1 MRGTV
6 RLPASTETL
15 PMTVNTLEYPLPQ
28 QLEVLAGLDG
38 VVAELIEAHEAKR
51 RLWWPSDLI
60 GPPEG
65 EDPER
70 HFAELRERARGIPD
84 PVRISLVMGLLT
96 EEGLPQ
102 FHRLI
107 ALHTPDSSQWRLW
120 NNMWTA
126 EEDRHGTILHDY
138 LWEARIVHPRVLDE
152 MQFAYLKTGYNP
164 DWQRDPYQLFAYTS
178 MQERATQ
185 VCHQNNAKRAGEC
198 DPIIARGLER
208 VGAEEA
214 RHFHFY
220 RQVFAEIL
228 PRDPDRALAS
238 LARALRLFE
247 MPGGNIPTFPEMTDV
262 IRRADL
268 YGPRH
273 FLKIVQDLIE
283 YWNLPSLTDLG
294 AMGREAQD
302 FILTYPA
309 RLARIADHMEMKTR
323 PKSFTFSLVG
333 GRSFTV

>member
-1 MRGTV
+1 
-6 RLPASTETL
+6 
-15 PMTVNTLEYPLPQ
+15 MTVSALAYPLPS
-28 QLEVLAGLDG
+28 QLEVLDDMEN
-38 VVAELIEAHEAKR
+38 VVTELIDAHEAKR

-60 GPPEG
+60 GPAEG
-65 EDPER
+65 EDPDR
-70 HFAELRERARGIPD
+70 HYTELRERARGIPD

-107 ALHTPDSSQWRLW
+107 ALHTPEASQWRQW

-126 EEDRHGTILHDY
+126 EEDRHGALLHDY
-138 LWEARIVHPRVLDE
+138 LWEARIVHPRVLEE
-152 MQFAYLKTGYNP
+152 MQFDYLKTGYDP

-185 VCHQNNAKRAGEC
+185 VCHQNNAKRAGEY
-198 DPIIARGLER
+198 DQVIARGLER

-220 RQVFAEIL
+220 RQVFAEVL
-228 PRDPDRALAS
+228 ARDADRALAS

-273 FLKIVQDLIE
+273 FLRIIEELIE
-283 YWNLPSLTDLG
+283 YWDIPAVKDLA
-294 AMGREAQD
+294 AMGREAQE
-302 FILTYPA
+302 FVLTYPA
-309 RLARIADHMEMKTR
+309 RLARIADHLEMKTR
-323 PKSFTFSLVG
+323 PKSFNFALVG
-333 GRSFTV
+333 DRSFTVG

>member
-1 MRGTV
+1 M
-6 RLPASTETL
+6 TESAL
-15 PMTVNTLEYPLPQ
+15 AYPLAH
-28 QLEVLAGLDG
+28 QLEVLDDMES
-38 VVAELIEAHEAKR
+38 VVYDLVEAHEAKR

-65 EDPER
+65 EDPDR

-96 EEGLPQ
+96 EEGLPH

-107 ALHTPDSSQWRLW
+107 AQSTPDRSQWRLW
-120 NNMWTA
+120 NNVWTA
-126 EEDRHGTILHDY
+126 EEDRHGALLHDY
-138 LWEARIVHPRVLDE
+138 LWEARIVHPRIVEE
-152 MQFAYLKTGYNP
+152 MQFAYLKTGYDP

-185 VCHQNNAKRAGEC
+185 VCHQNNARSAGNL
-198 DPIIARGLER
+198 DPVISRGLDR

-220 RQVFAEIL
+220 RQVFTEVL
-228 PRDPDRALAS
+228 QRDTDRALAS
-238 LARALRLFE
+238 LARALSHFE
-247 MPGGNIPTFPEMTDV
+247 MPGGNIPTFADMTDV

-273 FLKIVQDLIE
+273 FLRIVQELIE
-283 YWNLPSLTDLG
+283 YWRLSSLTDLG
-294 AMGREAQD
+294 SVGRKAQD
-302 FILTYPA
+302 FVLSYPA
-309 RLARIADHMEMKTR
+309 RLARIADHLEMRTR
-323 PKSFTFSLVG
+323 PKSFTLSLVD

>member
-1 MRGTV
+1 
-6 RLPASTETL
+6 
-15 PMTVNTLEYPLPQ
+15 MTVSVPVYPLPS
-28 QLEVLAGLDG
+28 QLEVLTDMED
-38 VVAELIEAHEAKR
+38 VVSDLIEAHEAKR
-51 RLWWPSDLI
+51 RLWWPSDLV
-60 GPPEG
+60 GPGEG
-65 EDPER
+65 EDPDR
-70 HFAELRERARGIPD
+70 HFAELRDRARGIPD

-107 ALHTPDSSQWRLW
+107 ALHTPETSQWRQW

-126 EEDRHGTILHDY
+126 EEDRHGALLHNY
-138 LWEARIVHPRVLDE
+138 LWEARIVHPRVLEE
-152 MQFAYLKTGYNP
+152 MQFAYLKTGYDP

-178 MQERATQ
+178 LQERATQ
-185 VCHQNNAKRAGEC
+185 VCHQNNARRGGEY

-220 RQVFAEIL
+220 RQVFAEVL
-228 PRDPDRALAS
+228 ARDADRALAS

-247 MPGGNIPTFPEMTDV
+247 MPGGNIPTFADMTDV

-273 FLKIVQDLIE
+273 FLRIVQELIE
-283 YWNLPSLTDLG
+283 YWRLTSLTDLG
-294 AMGREAQD
+294 SVGKKAQD
-302 FILTYPA
+302 FILSYPD
-309 RLARIADHMEMKTR
+309 RLTRITDHLENKTR
-323 PKSFTFSLVG
+323 PKSFTFSLVD
-333 GRSFTV
+333 GRSFTVG

>member
-1 MRGTV
+1 MSV
-6 RLPASTETL
+6 SALA
-15 PMTVNTLEYPLPQ
+15 YPLAS
-28 QLEVLAGLDG
+28 QLEVLNDMEP

-70 HFAELRERARGIPD
+70 HFAELRKRASGIPD
-84 PVRISLVMGLLT
+84 AVRVSLVMGLLT

-102 FHRLI
+102 FHRVI
-107 ALHTPDSSQWRLW
+107 SEHTPDASQWRQW

-126 EEDRHGTILHDY
+126 EEDRHGTLLHDY

-152 MQFAYLKTGYNP
+152 MQFAYLKSGYNP
-164 DWQRDPYQLFAYTS
+164 DWQRDPYQMFAYTS

-185 VCHQNNAKRAGEC
+185 VCHQNNARRAGEY
-198 DPIIARGLER
+198 DPVISRGLDR

-220 RQVFAEIL
+220 RQVFAESL
-228 PRDPDRALAS
+228 ARDADRALAS

-247 MPGGNIPTFPEMTDV
+247 MPGGNIPTFAEMTDV
-262 IRRADL
+262 IRRANL

-273 FLKIVQDLIE
+273 FLKIIQELIE
-283 YWNLPSLTDLG
+283 YWGLTTLTNLG
-294 AMGREAQD
+294 AMGHEAQD
-302 FILTYPA
+302 FVLSYPA
-309 RLARIADHMEMKTR
+309 RLARIADHLESRTR
-323 PKSFTFSLVG
+323 PKSFNFSLVDN
-333 GRSFTV
+333 RSFTV

>member
-1 MRGTV
+1 MSV
-6 RLPASTETL
+6 SALA
-15 PMTVNTLEYPLPQ
+15 YPLAS
-28 QLEVLAGLDG
+28 QLEVLNDMEP

-65 EDPER
+65 EDPDR
-70 HFAELRERARGIPD
+70 HFAELRKRASGIPD
-84 PVRISLVMGLLT
+84 AVRVSLVMGLLT

-102 FHRLI
+102 FHRVI
-107 ALHTPDSSQWRLW
+107 SEHTPDASQWRQW

-126 EEDRHGTILHDY
+126 EEDRHGTLLHDY

-152 MQFAYLKTGYNP
+152 MQFAYLKSGYNP
-164 DWQRDPYQLFAYTS
+164 DWQRDPYQMFAYTS

-185 VCHQNNAKRAGEC
+185 VCHQNNARRAGEY
-198 DPIIARGLER
+198 DPVISRGLDR

-220 RQVFAEIL
+220 RQVFAESL
-228 PRDPDRALAS
+228 ARDADRALAS

-247 MPGGNIPTFPEMTDV
+247 MPGGNIPTFAEMTDV
-262 IRRADL
+262 IRRSNL

-273 FLKIVQDLIE
+273 FLKIIQELIE
-283 YWNLPSLTDLG
+283 YWGLTTLTNLG
-294 AMGREAQD
+294 AMGHEAQD
-302 FILTYPA
+302 FVLSYPA
-309 RLARIADHMEMKTR
+309 RLARIADHLESRTR
-323 PKSFTFSLVG
+323 PKSFNFSLVDN
-333 GRSFTV
+333 RSFTV

>member
-1 MRGTV
+1 
-6 RLPASTETL
+6 
-15 PMTVNTLEYPLPQ
+15 MTVSAPAYPLPS
-28 QLEVLAGLDG
+28 QLEVLGSMED
-38 VVAELIEAHEAKR
+38 VVLELIEAHEAKR
-51 RLWWPSDLI
+51 RLWWPSDMI
-60 GPPEG
+60 GPAEG
-65 EDPER
+65 EDPDR
-70 HFAELRERARGIPD
+70 HFAELRDRARGIPD

-107 ALHTPDSSQWRLW
+107 SEHTPQTSEWRRW

-126 EEDRHGTILHDY
+126 EEDRHGTLLHDY
-138 LWEARIVHPRVLDE
+138 LWEARIVHPRVLEE
-152 MQFAYLKTGYNP
+152 MQFDYLKTGYDP

-185 VCHQNNAKRAGEC
+185 VCHQNNAKRAAEY
-198 DPIIARGLER
+198 DPVIARGLER

-220 RQVFAEIL
+220 RQVFAEVL
-228 PRDPDRALAS
+228 ARDADRALAS

-247 MPGGNIPTFPEMTDV
+247 MPGGNIPTFSEMTDV

-273 FLKIVQDLIE
+273 FLRIIEDLIE
-283 YWNLPSLTDLG
+283 YWDLPAVTDLK

-302 FILTYPA
+302 FILSYPA
-309 RLARIADHMEMKTR
+309 RLARIADHLESRTR

-333 GRSFTV
+333 DRSFTVG

>member
-1 MRGTV
+1 
-6 RLPASTETL
+6 
-15 PMTVNTLEYPLPQ
+15 MTVAAPSFPMAHQ
-28 QLEVLAGLDG
+28 IEVLADMED
-38 VVAELIEAHEAKR
+38 VVYELVEAHEAKR

-60 GPPEG
+60 GPPEDT
-65 EDPER
+65 DPDR
-70 HFAELRERARGIPD
+70 HYADLRERARGIPD

-96 EEGLPQ
+96 EEGLPH

-107 ALHTPDSSQWRLW
+107 AQSTPDASQWRLW
-120 NNMWTA
+120 NNVWTA
-126 EEDRHGTILHDY
+126 EEDRHGALLHDY
-138 LWEARIVHPRVLDE
+138 LWEARIVHPRIVEE
-152 MQFAYLKTGYNP
+152 MQFAYLKTGYDP

-185 VCHQNNAKRAGEC
+185 VCHQNNAKRAGEY

-220 RQVFAEIL
+220 RQVFAEVL
-228 PRDPDRALAS
+228 ARDADRALAS
-238 LARALRLFE
+238 LARALRVFE
-247 MPGGNIPTFPEMTDV
+247 MPGGNIPTFGDMTDV

-273 FLKIVQDLIE
+273 FLRIVQELIE
-283 YWNLPSLTDLG
+283 YWRLPQLTDLG
-294 AMGREAQD
+294 AAGRKAQD
-302 FILTYPA
+302 FILGYPD
-309 RLARIADHMEMKTR
+309 RLARIADHLEMKTR

-333 GRSFTV
+333 GRSVTVG

>member
-1 MRGTV
+1 
-6 RLPASTETL
+6 
-15 PMTVNTLEYPLPQ
+15 MTVSALAIPHPHQ
-28 QLEVLAGLDG
+28 IEVLDDLEE
-38 VVAELIEAHEAKR
+38 VVFDLIEAHEAKR
-51 RLWWPSDLI
+51 RLWWPSDLV

-65 EDPER
+65 EDPDR
-70 HFAELRERARGIPD
+70 HFAELRARARGIPD

-107 ALHTPDSSQWRLW
+107 AQGLPARSQWRVW
-120 NNMWTA
+120 NNVWTA
-126 EEDRHGTILHDY
+126 EEDRHGALLHDY
-138 LWEARIVHPRVLDE
+138 LWEARIVHPRIVEE
-152 MQFAYLKTGYNP
+152 MQFAYLKTGYDP
-164 DWQRDPYQLFAYTS
+164 DWQGNPYQLFAYTS

-185 VCHQNNAKRAGEC
+185 VAHQNNAKRAGEY

-220 RQVFAEIL
+220 RQVFAEVL
-228 PRDPDRALAS
+228 QRDVNNALIA
-238 LARALRLFE
+238 LARALSHFE
-247 MPGGNIPTFPEMTDV
+247 MPGGNIPTFDDMTDV

-273 FLKIVQDLIE
+273 FLKIVQELIE
-283 YWNLPSLTDLG
+283 YWRLNALTDLD
-294 AMGREAQD
+294 AAGRKAQE
-302 FILTYPA
+302 FVLKYPA
-309 RLARIADHMEMKTR
+309 RLERIADHLESRTR

-333 GRSFTV
+333 GRSFTVG